1 MFVYITELVSQQIIS
16 GTFANLAMR
25 RENSDELCQ
34 TLANVMSQWRVVF
47 HPATVTMRTRSHD
60 RLRKQEAETT
70 RLIIT

>member
-1 MFVYITELVSQQIIS
+1 
-16 GTFANLAMR
+16 MR
-25 RENSDELCQ
+25 RENSDERCQ
-34 TLANVMSQWRVVF
+34 TLANVMSQWWVVL